1 MEGTQDST
9 QVKPDP
15 NPVGHGSAAPEGT
28 DGGPIEITIKS
39 QDNSEVKFRV
49 KSHTP
54 FQKVFNAW
62 GKKKGVDSKLY
73 RFLGP
78 EGERIQP
85 PQTPFEVG
93 VHDGDTIDAMI
104 LQEGGCFA

>member
-1 MEGTQDST
+1 MDESQQST

-15 NPVGHGSAAPEGT
+15 GTAAPGGA
-28 DGGPIEITIKS
+28 DGGPIEIAIKS

-73 RFLGP
+73 RFLDP
-78 EGERIQP
+78 EGRRIKPEESPAQ
-85 PQTPFEVG
+85 VG
-93 VHDGDTIDAMI
+93 VEDGDTIDAMI
-104 LQEGGCFA
+104 NQEGGCLA

>member
-1 MEGTQDST
+1 MEGTQDSGST

-15 NPVGHGSAAPEGT
+15 GTAAPGGT
-28 DGGPIEITIKS
+28 DGGAIEISIKS

-49 KSHTP
+49 KTHTP

-78 EGERIQP
+78 EGGRIKPEDNPSQ
-85 PQTPFEVG
+85 VG
-93 VHDGDTIDAMI
+93 IEDGDTIDAMI
-104 LQEGGCFA
+104 NQEGGCFA